1 MILYNRKSA
10 KKFLSYIV
18 ILLLLLDLLG
28 VRASLI
34 LSNRLT
40 ETLFHAFII
49 EITSSFLPYELDIYV
64 LRIKSEFF
72 FIKTYILNEL
82 YISFLKILFLRKTT
96 SQLFLMD
103 IWYICSTRRLL
114 VYGIFI
120 LIIHTRNNHKFLG
133 ITSR

>member
-10 KKFLSYIV
+10 KKILSYIV

-103 IWYICSTRRLL
+103 I
-114 VYGIFI
+114 
-120 LIIHTRNNHKFLG
+120 
-133 ITSR
+133 